1 MSYKV
6 YKSLNYFVVHD
17 TATSEDIIRQ
27 VRNLVRWEKKGTL
40 YSFYYNTPNLTTVG
54 NAIVRLGSVYEFS
67 DLLDSTGSAW
77 ASQASLDL
85 YLEKWTGHICCE
97 TSVENQ
103 ITVNGT
109 DDFTINAG
117 DPLDIVLSDGV
128 SIVTPVSV
136 TPNVGLHKVDI
147 VLPTS
152 APSFDSDTQRFID
165 ATAITD
171 TIIQNAIDVA
181 VVALKD
187 NGLWSRIYAWYP
199 FVGGSATT
207 HKFNAKDS
215 RDTDDALRLTFF
227 GGITHNS
234 NGVTGNGSTGYA
246 DTHFNMLSGGIYS
259 ESFGMSQYIRNAG
272 WSGYAHGIFD
282 GGSSFSGMLR
292 SGTDL
297 YYFVYGDTSAVGT
310 VATATKLLTQQR
322 SASNLTTLYRSG
334 SSVATSTGITQ
345 AFINETM
352 YLLGRNTLG
361 SALGLSTANLASTL
375 IHKAFSGAEVA
386 TLNTIIETFET
397 SLGRNV

>member
-6 YKSLNYFVVHD
+6 YKSQNYFVVHD
-17 TATSEDIIRQ
+17 NATGEDVIRQ

-40 YSFYYNTPNLTTVG
+40 YSFYYNTPNLTTSG
-54 NAIVRLGSVYEFS
+54 NAIIRLGSVYEFS
-67 DLLDSTGSAW
+67 DLVDSTGTAWVSQSA
-77 ASQASLDL
+77 LDL

-97 TSVENQ
+97 TNVDNL
-103 ITVNGT
+103 ITVNGV

-117 DPLDIVLSDGV
+117 DALDIILTDGT
-128 SIVTPVSV
+128 SSVTPVSV
-136 TPNVGLHKVDI
+136 TPNAGLNKVDI
-147 VLPTS
+147 VLPTGGS
-152 APSFDSDTQRFID
+152 GFDSDAQRFID
-165 ATAITD
+165 ATGITD
-171 TIIQNAIDVA
+171 TTIQNAIDTA
-181 VVALKD
+181 IIALKD

-227 GGITHNS
+227 GGITHNA
-234 NGVTGNGSTGYA
+234 NGITGNGSTGYVN
-246 DTHFNMLSGGIYS
+246 THFNPFTFGTYGA
-259 ESFGMSQYIRNAG
+259 SFGVSQYIRNAG
-272 WSGYAHGIFD
+272 WGGYANGVTD
-282 GGSSFSGMLR
+282 GSSFSGIYR

-297 YYFVYGDTSAVGT
+297 YYFVLGDLSAVAT

-322 SASNLTTLYRSG
+322 SATNLTTLYRNG
-334 SSVATSTGITQ
+334 SSVGTNASVLGTVVSYD
-345 AFINETM
+345 M
-352 YLLGRNTLG
+352 YLLARNLLG
-361 SALGLSTANLASTL
+361 SAGGLSTANLASTL